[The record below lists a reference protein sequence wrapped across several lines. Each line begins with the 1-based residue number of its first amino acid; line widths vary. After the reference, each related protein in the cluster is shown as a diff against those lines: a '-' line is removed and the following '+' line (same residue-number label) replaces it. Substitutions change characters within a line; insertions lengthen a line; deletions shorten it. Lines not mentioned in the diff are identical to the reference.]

1 MNKNFLF
8 NLLQT
13 LTFFKEEMML
23 KITNIL
29 QLVAN
34 ERSWLGKTSSKSYL
48 LIVTDLIMPKSA
60 DFVFPITHSREV
72 KLEHFP
78 KKMLFFIY
86 FNVIREAKISRQNC
100 MEYKKKVFLQL
111 KITKC

>member
-1 MNKNFLF
+1 MNKKFLIT
-8 NLLQT
+8 LPQR

-78 KKMLFFIY
+78 KMLFFIN

-100 MEYKKKVFLQL
+100 MEYKKKF
-111 KITKC
+111 ICN